1 LDLKITFREAWVT
14 AEHNF
19 LIDYQLDSVLGFSVL
34 LVPEATSVDQA
45 TRTLLQSQRERS
57 VFKSNIL

>member
-1 LDLKITFREAWVT
+1 VGT

-45 TRTLLQSQRERS
+45 TRNFITKPKR
-57 VFKSNIL
+57 KICI